1 VTACDPDGLLE
12 LRARMSLISSY
23 IDVLLRSRPTDVV
36 VPPAVVDDYLERAQL
51 QAASIDAVIA
61 SMLEAFAPQAAPHPG
76 AIMRHAVPIEI
87 EGGPHD

>member
-23 IDVLLRSRPTDVV
+23 LDVLLRSRPADVV

-51 QAASIDAVIA
+51 QAASVDALIS
-61 SMLEAFAPQAAPHPG
+61 SMLQAFAPAAASHVD
-76 AIMRHAVPIEI
+76 AVMRHAEPIEV

>member
-1 VTACDPDGLLE
+1 MTACDPDGLLE

-23 IDVLLRSRPTDVV
+23 IDVLLRARPADVI

-61 SMLEAFAPQAAPHPG
+61 SMLEAFAPQNAPQPG
-76 AIMRHAVPIEI
+76 AIMRHVVPIEI